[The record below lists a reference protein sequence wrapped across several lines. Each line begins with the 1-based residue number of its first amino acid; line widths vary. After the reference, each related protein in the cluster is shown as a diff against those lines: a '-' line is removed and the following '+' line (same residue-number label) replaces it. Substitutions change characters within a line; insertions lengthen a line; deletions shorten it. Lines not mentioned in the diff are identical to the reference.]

1 MSTFAL
7 DQIQAQIPQALAE
20 RYVDRTG
27 AAWGVIARDH
37 IAAVA
42 TLLKE
47 KLGFRLFI
55 SMDAVDRL
63 HLEPQEQD
71 PRFEVLYFLKNIE
84 RNEHVRLKVRVN
96 EGEDIPTIMKI
107 FEGAEWAE
115 RFVWDFYGVV
125 FAGGVKRRM
134 LMYDEFQGHALRK
147 DYPLRGRQDLIPARP
162 IKDIFRGPGTN
173 GVQD

>member
-7 DQIQAQIPQALAE
+7 DQIQAQIPQALVE
-20 RYVDRTG
+20 RYEDRTG
-27 AAWGVIARDH
+27 AAWGVIAKER
-37 IAAVA
+37 IQEVA
-42 TLLKE
+42 RLLKE

-71 PRFEVLYFLKNIE
+71 PRFEVLYFFKNVE

-107 FEGAEWAE
+107 YQGAEWGE

-125 FAGGVKRRM
+125 FAGGLKRRM
-134 LMYDEFQGHALRK
+134 LMYEEFVGHPLRK

-162 IKDIFRGPGTN
+162 IKDMFRGPGTN